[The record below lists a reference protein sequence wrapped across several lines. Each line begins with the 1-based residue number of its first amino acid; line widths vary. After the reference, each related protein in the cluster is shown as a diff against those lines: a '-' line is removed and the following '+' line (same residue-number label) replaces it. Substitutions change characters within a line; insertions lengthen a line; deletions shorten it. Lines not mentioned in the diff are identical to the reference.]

1 MSRTDREQRLDEVV
15 TAYLRA
21 GENGEPAN
29 PAAWLARY
37 PDLAGELTEFFAD
50 QRHVERVAA
59 PLRGLVPCEP
69 TAGTPSPGSPGTPQ
83 LEPRSPPDY
92 EILGEI
98 ARGGMGV
105 VYRARQKRL
114 RRLVAL
120 KMILAGAHAG
130 ESERARFRTEA
141 EAIARLQHSHIVQ
154 IFEVGEHD
162 GLPYLALEHCPGGTL
177 EAKLAGA
184 PPPAPAAPAPLPA

>member
-1 MSRTDREQRLDEVV
+1 MNRESANVTDREQRLDEVI

-21 GENGEPAN
+21 GEDGGSTD

-37 PDLAGELTEFFAD
+37 PDLADDLAAFFAD
-50 QRHVERVAA
+50 QRHGERVAA
-59 PLRGLVPCEP
+59 PLRELAPGDPNAV
-69 TAGTPSPGSPGTPQ
+69 TPSAASSNTLQLGPLKPGQ
-83 LEPRSPPDY
+83 SPPDY

-105 VYRARQKRL
+105 VYRARQKSL
-114 RRLVAL
+114 GRLVAL

-130 ESERARFRTEA
+130 ASERARFRTEA
-141 EAIARLQHSHIVQ
+141 EAIARLQHPHIVQ

-162 GLPYLALEHCPGGTL
+162 GLPYL
-177 EAKLAGA
+177 
-184 PPPAPAAPAPLPA
+184 